1 MPITPTPPDRPDRP
15 GGERAVEDP
24 ALLRTFLL
32 GLAVGMTASAEST
45 DRIRADVVQIAR
57 AYGWDDVDVVVLP
70 TIALV
75 QTGRGDTAR
84 VALRSVK
91 VAFRFDQ
98 IAEMGRLLR
107 QARAAEISPA
117 EGIRRLNE
125 IGAMPPSRHWFMRTL
140 GHAILTAGLALLLVT
155 SWQAALVA
163 FGLGAIIGLAKL
175 VRSQTLALVLPIV
188 ASFVCALIVFLLAPY
203 VEFGDPLRVLVAP
216 LATFLPG
223 ALLTTGVRELA
234 AGEMVSGTAR
244 LGTGLVQLALL
255 AFGILSAGTIVGV
268 GEESYAPL
276 EVAATLPWW
285 AAGIGLALYGLGTYL
300 HFAAPGRT
308 YGWVLLAL
316 VVAYGAQQL
325 GTFLLGPSVS
335 GFFGA
340 LVVAPVVLWIED
352 LRRGGVP
359 SQMIFLP
366 AFWVLIPGAAGLIG
380 VTEGAVAASAGI
392 ADFSAAFVT
401 VMSIALGVLIGSAL
415 YRFVRRSAEELSEF
429 HIDLPAVLAP
439 SDEPVLTRI
448 AEATTTRSS
457 RRRRRRSD
465 G

>member
-1 MPITPTPPDRPDRP
+1 MPITPTPPDRPDGP

-32 GLAVGMTASAEST
+32 GLAEGMTASAEST

-57 AYGWDDVDVVVLP
+57 AYGWEDVDVVVLP

-203 VEFGDPLRVLVAP
+203 VEFGDPLRVLIAP

-268 GEESYAPL
+268 AEESYTPL
-276 EVAATLPWW
+276 DVASTLPWW
-285 AAGIGLALYGLGTYL
+285 VAGVGLALYALGTYL

-340 LVVAPVVLWIED
+340 LVVTPVVLWIED

-366 AFWVLIPGAAGLIG
+366 AFWVLVPGASGLIG

-448 AEATTTRSS
+448 ADATTTRSS

-465 G
+465 D

>member
-57 AYGWDDVDVVVLP
+57 AYGWEDVDVVVLP

>member
-1 MPITPTPPDRPDRP
+1 MPITPTPPEPEGAEDADRTTD
-15 GGERAVEDP
+15 DP

-32 GLAVGMTASAEST
+32 GLAEGMTASAEST
-45 DRIRADVVQIAR
+45 DRIRAEVIGIAR
-57 AYGWDDVDVVVLP
+57 AYGWEDVDVVVLP
-70 TIALV
+70 TIAMV

-84 VALRSVK
+84 VALRSVR
-91 VAFRFDQ
+91 ATFRFDQ
-98 IAEMGRLLR
+98 IAELAGLLR
-107 QARAAEISPA
+107 QARAAEISPG

-125 IGAMPPSRHWFMRTL
+125 IGAMPPSRHWFLRTL
-140 GHAILTAGLALLLVT
+140 GHAILTAGLAMLLVP

-163 FGLGAIIGLAKL
+163 FGLGALIGVAKL
-175 VRSQTLALVLPIV
+175 VRSQTLSLVLPVV

-203 VEFGDPLRVLVAP
+203 VEFGDPLRVLIAP

-234 AGEMVSGTAR
+234 AGQMVSGTAR
-244 LGTGLVQLALL
+244 LGAGLVQLALL

-268 GEESYAPL
+268 GEETYTPL
-276 EVAATLPWW
+276 DASTTLPWW
-285 AAGIGLALYGLGTYL
+285 TAGIGLAMYALGTYL
-300 HFAAPGRT
+300 HFAAPGRS

-325 GTFLLGPSVS
+325 GAFLLGPSVS

-359 SQMIFLP
+359 SQMVFLP
-366 AFWVLIPGAAGLIG
+366 AFWVLVPGASGLIG
-380 VTEGAVAASAGI
+380 VTEAVGASAGI

-448 AEATTTRSS
+448 ASATTTRSS
-457 RRRRRRSD
+457 RRRRRERE
-465 G
+465 